1 MGTFEKEDSAKQL
14 LKAGTTTVNGV
25 ELEVKK
31 VTPKPDPRAMGM
43 MGMGRGGRGAFGGGY
58 GYGDYY
64 GGGYGYGDPYANYG
78 GWGGLA
84 AMVVAGEDLTSRMEQ
99 KWVQG
104 EHQEV
109 LQLDKG
115 EQGGVEE
122 GVVQGMSPTKC
133 FVGYLDAWERVRK

>member
-1 MGTFEKEDSAKQL
+1 MVMGTITVVVTDM
-14 LKAGTTTVNGV
+14 GTHTPTMVDGV
-25 ELEVKK
+25 
-31 VTPKPDPRAMGM
+31 DM
-43 MGMGRGGRGAFGGGY
+43 
-58 GYGDYY
+58 
-64 GGGYGYGDPYANYG
+64 
-78 GWGGLA
+78 A
-84 AMVVAGEDLTSRMEQ
+84 AMVVAGEDLTSRMEL

-133 FVGYLDAWERVRK
+133 FVGYLDAWEQVRK